1 VSDAGKGQEG
11 VSLPVDA
18 DGWAAFFARY
28 NDVVLVANSDKV
40 DMAALVG
47 QFGPDALFVFFNK
60 VYKVLAAPFGGTALL
75 VARSSEAGANIVY
88 RREVET
94 VTAHFQA
101 PGFAGIL
108 NLRAADR
115 EQFSAAAEFGDR
127 PVGFLDLSHH
137 FSGFYPEG
145 RLPSSGFAL
154 AVWLAERRLPGRITL
169 AGFSGQRGEDRKLFR
184 IHDWIFEQIVQRLL
198 VRAGRIE
205 AVGEAAPSGNLAR
218 IAGRFPEVDARD
230 IVLVASDILAAR
242 LDDADTVVDGL
253 LSATRWQRTLRRA
266 FQRLK
271 PKTRKQK
278 LAEARAVAGAGDPA
292 S

>member
-11 VSLPVDA
+11 VSLPADA
-18 DGWAAFFARY
+18 EGWAAFFGRY
-28 NDVVLVANSDKV
+28 RDIVLVANSDKV
-40 DMAALVG
+40 DMAALVE

-60 VYKVLAAPFGGTALL
+60 VYKVLSAPFGGAALL

-94 VTAHFQA
+94 VAGYFQA

-108 NLRAADR
+108 NLKAADR
-115 EQFSAAAEFGDR
+115 ERFSAAGEFGSR
-127 PVGFLDLSHH
+127 SVGFLDLSHH
-137 FSGFYPEG
+137 FVGFYPEG

-154 AVWLAERRLPGRITL
+154 AVWLAERRLPGRVTL

-198 VRAGRIE
+198 VQAGRIST
-205 AVGEAAPSGNLAR
+205 VGEAAPAGNLAR
-218 IAGRFPEVDARD
+218 IADRFPEVEARD

-242 LDDADTVVDGL
+242 LDEADTVIDGL
-253 LSATRWQRTLRRA
+253 LSATRWQRMLRRA
-266 FQRLK
+266 FRRLK

-278 LAEARAVAGAGDPA
+278 LADSKVGAGEGA
-292 S
+292 ARR